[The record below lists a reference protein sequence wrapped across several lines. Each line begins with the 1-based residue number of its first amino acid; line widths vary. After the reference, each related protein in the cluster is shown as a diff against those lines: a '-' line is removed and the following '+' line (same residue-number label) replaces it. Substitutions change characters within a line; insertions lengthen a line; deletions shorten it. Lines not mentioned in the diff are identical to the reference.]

1 MFGITISTTFT
12 TLIVAV
18 TVLMGIT
25 ISNDTTESTK
35 WFKHALI
42 WNTYSQIV
50 ILVTYFF
57 CSQNTYTLDDVY
69 ANLVNYRWFVLR
81 DFADIAAIPII
92 SCINMYLGTLTIS
105 DVKFHDTIKRNVKI
119 LNIKSWALGI
129 LIVGYIGF
137 RLLFGYY
144 DIVDSLIYIVIYII
158 LVNSLMLDVYAVLK
172 YKRHIGN
179 KRAYCILIY
188 MLVQLLCLTA
198 VWISEE
204 STFYQANVIVLIFL
218 IFAMQTEQVQE
229 GNIKVKVSEKVIEKE
244 RRLLSEM
251 TTIYES
257 MHVINLAEGSYREIG
272 PAPERAQSV
281 IDRFDRNGIQKTL
294 WGVMERV
301 VSPAYIKDAKAFTD
315 LSTLDQRMK
324 DRKIITLE
332 AIDDLDQWFRFSFF

>member
-1 MFGITISTTFT
+1 MFGITISTTCT

-198 VWISEE
+198 VWMSEE
-204 STFYQANVIVLIFL
+204 STF
-218 IFAMQTEQVQE
+218 
-229 GNIKVKVSEKVIEKE
+229 
-244 RRLLSEM
+244 
-251 TTIYES
+251 
-257 MHVINLAEGSYREIG
+257 
-272 PAPERAQSV
+272 
-281 IDRFDRNGIQKTL
+281 
-294 WGVMERV
+294 
-301 VSPAYIKDAKAFTD
+301 
-315 LSTLDQRMK
+315 
-324 DRKIITLE
+324 
-332 AIDDLDQWFRFSFF
+332 